1 MKIQINLTNLR
12 NVLTKLDEEFKTYR
26 ILKDTSYEEYLSYV
40 FENSESSQR
49 AIKSIYLDICEIR
62 WNNLELYCELYKE
75 HTSIIVIEQF
85 MLHIMTKL
93 IGEGQL
99 AINTLNELFDNIDL
113 SDLM

>member
-49 AIKSIYLDICEIR
+49 AIKKI
-62 WNNLELYCELYKE
+62 
-75 HTSIIVIEQF
+75 
-85 MLHIMTKL
+85 
-93 IGEGQL
+93 
-99 AINTLNELFDNIDL
+99 
-113 SDLM
+113 